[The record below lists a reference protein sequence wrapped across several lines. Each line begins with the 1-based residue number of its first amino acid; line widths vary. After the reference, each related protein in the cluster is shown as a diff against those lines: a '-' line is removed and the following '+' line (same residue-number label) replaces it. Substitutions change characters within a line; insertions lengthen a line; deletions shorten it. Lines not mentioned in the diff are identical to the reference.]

1 VQVVLLAAGLGSRL
15 GTLTRDIPKALV
27 SVAGKPLV
35 FHALEFAAR
44 LRPAQILVVG
54 GYGFPLVARALDQG
68 QASNP
73 TLAGLPIKLVENT
86 SFRDGNLIS
95 LLAARAHVTDG
106 FVLLNVDHI
115 YRPSIAEV
123 VAPDVA
129 DVTAFIDTDRKL
141 GLDDMKNRAP
151 ARRPCPPHCQDADQF
166 RCGLR
171 GHDPRA
177 HLRAAP
183 VLADGRRG
191 PGRRGT
197 RDSRRARLWADWPRI
212 RRLPCVETSVA
223 AAGWRS
229 TPPRS
234 ARPPSRPCWRRRSKT
249 RSWGPRDSFGL
260 SGRPSSLACPNDRP
274 LWPVQNRGRVTKSKA
289 MVSATWVIRRDP
301 PINSLPFREPVVSV
315 RAVAA
320 HRDPRGTRQRC
331 GWG

>member
-1 VQVVLLAAGLGSRL
+1 MQVVLLAAGLGSRL

-95 LLAARAHVTDG
+95 LLAARARVTDG

-141 GLDDMKNRAP
+141 GLDDMKIE
-151 ARRPCPPHCQDADQF
+151 RRPDGRVRRIAKTLTNFDAGYVGMTRVPTSALPRYWQTADAVLAEEGRAIHVERVLGRLAEDQAAPLC
-166 RCGLR
+166 RDISGR
-171 GHDPRA
+171 GWLEVDTA
-177 HLRAAP
+177 EERAAAEQAL
-183 VLADGRRG
+183 LA
-191 PGRRGT
+191 
-197 RDSRRARLWADWPRI
+197 A
-212 RRLPCVETSVA
+212 
-223 AAGWRS
+223 
-229 TPPRS
+229 
-234 ARPPSRPCWRRRSKT
+234 
-249 RSWGPRDSFGL
+249 
-260 SGRPSSLACPNDRP
+260 P
-274 LWPVQNRGRVTKSKA
+274 LE
-289 MVSATWVIRRDP
+289 
-301 PINSLPFREPVVSV
+301 NS
-315 RAVAA
+315 
-320 HRDPRGTRQRC
+320 
-331 GWG
+331 